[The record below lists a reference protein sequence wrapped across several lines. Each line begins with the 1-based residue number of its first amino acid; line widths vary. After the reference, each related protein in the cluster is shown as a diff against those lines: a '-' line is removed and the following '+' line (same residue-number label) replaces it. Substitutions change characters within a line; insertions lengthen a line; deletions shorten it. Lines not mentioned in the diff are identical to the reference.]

1 MLILFLRGNWHTN
14 KNIFCNHE
22 VRDLPQ
28 ASLAAAFAKIYV
40 SLQAGLLVWLPS
52 PALSPGTRR
61 YAHKL
66 TCSQAKIYPR
76 KQCLCP
82 GVSPQRE

>member
-52 PALSPGTRR
+52 PVLSLYAPARRLKFIQESNVFARGLALRGNEPNSN
-61 YAHKL
+61 
-66 TCSQAKIYPR
+66 
-76 KQCLCP
+76 
-82 GVSPQRE
+82 

>member
-1 MLILFLRGNWHTN
+1 MLILFLRGNCHTN

-52 PALSPGTRR
+52 PVLSL

-66 TCSQAKIYPR
+66 TSSQAKIYPR

-82 GVSPQRE
+82 GVSPQGE